1 LSTAKKE
8 PCRGLL
14 VVIAIVSCRIA
25 GCLAALKIHGCGRPI
40 SRATRIRRTWNVS
53 CIYAVLVGKRG
64 VSEMIS
70 TRMFVFAALVA
81 FWILGLTSELD
92 SARATTAYL
101 LISLVL
107 LISTA
112 AFKTLRPAAE

>member
-1 LSTAKKE
+1 
-8 PCRGLL
+8 
-14 VVIAIVSCRIA
+14 
-25 GCLAALKIHGCGRPI
+25 
-40 SRATRIRRTWNVS
+40 
-53 CIYAVLVGKRG
+53 
-64 VSEMIS
+64 MIS

-81 FWILGLTSELD
+81 FWILGLASEFD

-112 AFKTLRPAAE
+112 AFKSLRPAAE

>member
-1 LSTAKKE
+1 
-8 PCRGLL
+8 
-14 VVIAIVSCRIA
+14 
-25 GCLAALKIHGCGRPI
+25 
-40 SRATRIRRTWNVS
+40 
-53 CIYAVLVGKRG
+53 
-64 VSEMIS
+64 MIS
-70 TRMFVFAALVA
+70 TRMFVFAALTA

>member
-1 LSTAKKE
+1 
-8 PCRGLL
+8 
-14 VVIAIVSCRIA
+14 
-25 GCLAALKIHGCGRPI
+25 
-40 SRATRIRRTWNVS
+40 
-53 CIYAVLVGKRG
+53 
-64 VSEMIS
+64 
-70 TRMFVFAALVA
+70 MFVFAALVA

-92 SARATTAYL
+92 SSRATTAYL

>member
-1 LSTAKKE
+1 M
-8 PCRGLL
+8 
-14 VVIAIVSCRIA
+14 V
-25 GCLAALKIHGCGRPI
+25 
-40 SRATRIRRTWNVS
+40 
-53 CIYAVLVGKRG
+53 
-64 VSEMIS
+64 S

-112 AFKTLRPAAE
+112 AFKTLRPTAE

>member
-1 LSTAKKE
+1 MTCRAENPRLRPPDFPLDTHSPHLE
-8 PCRGLL
+8 RFLQLRSGRGLTE
-14 VVIAIVSCRIA
+14 C
-25 GCLAALKIHGCGRPI
+25 
-40 SRATRIRRTWNVS
+40 
-53 CIYAVLVGKRG
+53 
-64 VSEMIS
+64 EMIS

-81 FWILGLTSELD
+81 FWILGLASEFD

-112 AFKTLRPAAE
+112 AFKSLRPAAE